1 MRHLS
6 RYGILKVIGTL
17 LTAISCIP
25 MLAMLP
31 GGVLSGLALLGITA
45 ASAPIAALGA
55 SLALVAQPLL
65 LVSVGLII
73 AGHLRCGRSPVLLAA
88 GGGLLLYLAMYVFVS
103 PAPAMEHMTMDTMP
117 GMPSATAVAGGY
129 TSMDGMTGDT
139 TRMATLE
146 QMPDTPGLTNE
157 SLFYA
162 GLAMLLGSFGL
173 SWWRQRRNV
182 CQPLHPLRTL
192 RAALDHRA

>member
-1 MRHLS
+1 MVDHGNAGASVNNLR
-6 RYGILKVIGTL
+6 
-17 LTAISCIP
+17 
-25 MLAMLP
+25 
-31 GGVLSGLALLGITA
+31 ALLFA
-45 ASAPIAALGA
+45 
-55 SLALVAQPLL
+55 
-65 LVSVGLII
+65 
-73 AGHLRCGRSPVLLAA
+73 
-88 GGGLLLYLAMYVFVS
+88 
-103 PAPAMEHMTMDTMP
+103 DTENESMP

-157 SLFYA
+157 PLFYA

-182 CQPLHPLRTL
+182 CQPLHTLRTL